1 MALEVTDANFADE
14 VLKSNIPVLVDF
26 WAEWC
31 GPCKMIAPA
40 VAELAKEYEGRAKV
54 VKLDVDTNI
63 NTAGAYDI
71 RSIPSLLVFKD
82 GQVVERMVGV
92 KSKQFLKEKLDA
104 YL

>member
-1 MALEVTDANFADE
+1 MALEVTDANFTDE
-14 VLKSNIPVLVDF
+14 VLNSDIPVMVDF

-40 VAELAKEYEGRAKV
+40 VAELAQEYEGRAKV
-54 VKLDVDTNI
+54 VKLDVDSNN
-63 NTAGAYDI
+63 NTAGAYGI
-71 RSIPSLLVFKD
+71 RSIPSLLIFKN
-82 GQVVERMVGV
+82 GEVVEQMVGV